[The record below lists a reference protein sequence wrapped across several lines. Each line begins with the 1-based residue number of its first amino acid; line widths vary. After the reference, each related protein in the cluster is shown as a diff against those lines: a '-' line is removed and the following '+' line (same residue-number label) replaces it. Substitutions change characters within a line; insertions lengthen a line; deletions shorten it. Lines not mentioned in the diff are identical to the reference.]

1 MRSAVHGAVAAL
13 LLLAPAASA
22 DPAGKSTTDET
33 IRAASGSGYV
43 ALERASGEDHGIRR
57 HPSARAAADRDE
69 TRRSLAFFGQLTDP
83 QIADEMS
90 PARVDFLDAAG
101 GEIKSSW
108 RPQEAVG
115 LQVFDQVVRN
125 VNANRTS
132 EIRDGSGKRAKLGFV
147 VTTGDLAD
155 NQQLNETRW
164 FKTVLDG
171 GTVDPFSGK
180 AISATNPCATDANT
194 VAALNAAV
202 AARQYTG
209 VADYDDYPGVPAG
222 RYNGFWDPDVAPGGG
237 PYAAFPR
244 YPGFL
249 ERAQQ
254 PFTAAGLDVPW
265 YIARGNHDGLVQ
277 GNAPASVDLFRSIA
291 TGCLKVFPSATLDP
305 AQFSGADEDEA
316 FRRIGDPSFIQTLLA
331 GAKTVPPDPDR
342 RILST
347 TEYKDEIGGSHGYRH
362 VEAAERKAS
371 DENATYYSFRP
382 RKGVELISLDTVAE
396 GGGST
401 GNLDHPQYQWLERK
415 LKAAK
420 QGRAARD
427 RLRAPHARDDEQ
439 PPQGRGRGLLR
450 ADAQA
455 RLRRRPAPL
464 LTDPPRDDRR
474 GQRAR
479 AVPAL
484 PEPGRVRRRP
494 HARQPDRPDQARS
507 QRLLAD
513 QHRLARGHA
522 AAEPPDRGHGQPRRH
537 AVAVHD
543 RAGPRGADRGARPGH
558 RRGGLHRHAARERV
572 AGAGLER
579 PAGRARRPR
588 AHAGPQHGAGA
599 TRPAQVTLSVR

>member
-164 FKTVLDG
+164 FKTVLNG

-209 VADYDDYPGVPAG
+209 VADYDDYPGVPAA
-222 RYNGFWDPDVAPGGG
+222 RYTGFWDPDVAPGGG
-237 PYAAFPR
+237 AYAAFPR

-254 PFTAAGLDVPW
+254 PFKAAGLDVPW

-342 RILST
+342 RIIST

-362 VEAAERKAS
+362 VESAERKAS
-371 DENATYYSFRP
+371 DGNATYYSFRP

-396 GGGST
+396 GGGSN

-415 LKAAK
+415 LKAAQK
-420 QGRAARD
+420 AKRLVIAYGHHTLATMSNSRKDEDAGSCAPTPKPGCDADPRRSSPIHRGKTGAASVRALF
-427 RLRAPHARDDEQ
+427 LRYPHLVAYVAGHTHDNRIDLIK
-439 PPQGRGRGLLR
+439 RGRSGFWQINTASH
-450 ADAQA
+450 ADTPQQS
-455 RLRRRPAPL
+455 RLIEVMDNRDGTLSLFTTVLDHAAPIAAPAPG
-464 LTDPPRDDRR
+464 T
-474 GQRAR
+474 
-479 AVPAL
+479 
-484 PEPGRVRRRP
+484 
-494 HARQPDRPDQARS
+494 
-507 QRLLAD
+507 
-513 QHRLARGHA
+513 A
-522 AAEPPDRGHGQPRRH
+522 AAGFTDRQLASVSRVLAWNDPQ
-537 AVAVHD
+537 AE
-543 RAGPRGADRGARPGH
+543 RGAR
-558 RRGGLHRHAARERV
+558 
-572 AGAGLER
+572 
-579 PAGRARRPR
+579 GRTLDRNMELVLRDPR
-588 AHAGPQHGAGA
+588 K
-599 TRPAQVTLSVR
+599 

>member
-1 MRSAVHGAVAAL
+1 MRSAVLGALAL
-13 LLLAPAASA
+13 LLAAPVAAA
-22 DPAGKSTTDET
+22 DPAGRSTTDET

-43 ALERASGEDHGIRR
+43 ALARASGEDHGIRR
-57 HPSARAAADRDE
+57 HPSARAAKDRDE

-101 GEIKSSW
+101 GQIKSSW

-209 VADYDDYPGVPAG
+209 VADYDDYPGVPG
-222 RYNGFWDPDVAPGGG
+222 ERYNGFWDPDVAPGGG
-237 PYAAFPR
+237 AYAAFPR

-277 GNAPASVDLFRSIA
+277 GNAPASVDLFRTIA

-305 AQFSGADEDEA
+305 AAFSGADEDEA
-316 FRRIGDPSFIQTLLA
+316 FRRIGDPAFIQTLLA

-371 DENATYYSFRP
+371 EENATYYAFRP
-382 RKGVELISLDTVAE
+382 RNGVELISLDTVAE

-420 QGRAARD
+420 KAKRLVIAYGHHTLATMSNSRKDEDAGSCAPTPKPGCDADPRRSSPIHRGTTGAASVRALL
-427 RLRAPHARDDEQ
+427 LRYPNVVAYVAGHTHDNRIDLIK
-439 PPQGRGRGLLR
+439 RGRGGFWQINTASH
-450 ADAQA
+450 ADTPQQS
-455 RLRRRPAPL
+455 RLIEVMDNCDGTLSLFTTVLDHAAPIAAPAPG
-464 LTDPPRDDRR
+464 T
-474 GQRAR
+474 
-479 AVPAL
+479 
-484 PEPGRVRRRP
+484 
-494 HARQPDRPDQARS
+494 
-507 QRLLAD
+507 
-513 QHRLARGHA
+513 A
-522 AAEPPDRGHGQPRRH
+522 AAGFTETQLASVSRVLAWNDPQ
-537 AVAVHD
+537 AE
-543 RAGPRGADRGARPGH
+543 RGAR
-558 RRGGLHRHAARERV
+558 
-572 AGAGLER
+572 
-579 PAGRARRPR
+579 GRTLDRNMELVLRDPR
-588 AHAGPQHGAGA
+588 L
-599 TRPAQVTLSVR
+599 R

>member
-13 LLLAPAASA
+13 LLLAPAAAA

-33 IRAASGSGYV
+33 IQAVSGSGYV
-43 ALERASGEDHGIRR
+43 ALQRASGEDHGIRR
-57 HPSARAAADRDE
+57 HPSARAAENRDE

-101 GEIKSSW
+101 GQIKSSW

-132 EIRDGSGKRAKLGFV
+132 EIRDGSGKKAKLGFV

-164 FKTVLDG
+164 FKTVLEG

-180 AISATNPCATDANT
+180 AISASNPCATDAT
-194 VAALNAAV
+194 TAAALNAAV

-209 VADYDDYPGVPAG
+209 VADYDDYPGVPG
-222 RYNGFWDPDVAPGGG
+222 ERYNGFWDPDVAPGGG
-237 PYAAFPR
+237 PYAVFPR

-277 GNAPASVDLFRSIA
+277 GNAPASVDLFRTIA

-305 AQFSGADEDEA
+305 AAFSGADEDEA
-316 FRRIGDPSFIQTLLA
+316 FRRIGDPAFIQTLLA

-347 TEYKDEIGGSHGYRH
+347 TEYKQEIGGSHGYRH

-415 LKAAK
+415 LKAAQK
-420 QGRAARD
+420 AK
-427 RLRAPHARDDEQ
+427 RLVIAYGHHTLATMSNSRKDEDAGSCAPTPKPGCDADPRRSSPIHRGTAGSASVKALLLKYPNLVAYVAGHTHDNRIDLIRK
-439 PPQGRGRGLLR
+439 GRGGFWQINTASH
-450 ADAQA
+450 ADTPQQS
-455 RLRRRPAPL
+455 RLIEVMDNRNGTLSLFTTVLDHAAPIAAPAPG
-464 LTDPPRDDRR
+464 T
-474 GQRAR
+474 
-479 AVPAL
+479 
-484 PEPGRVRRRP
+484 
-494 HARQPDRPDQARS
+494 
-507 QRLLAD
+507 
-513 QHRLARGHA
+513 A
-522 AAEPPDRGHGQPRRH
+522 AAGFTETQLASVSRVLAWNDPQ
-537 AVAVHD
+537 AE
-543 RAGPRGADRGARPGH
+543 RGAR
-558 RRGGLHRHAARERV
+558 
-572 AGAGLER
+572 
-579 PAGRARRPR
+579 GRTLDRNMELVLRDPR
-588 AHAGPQHGAGA
+588 L
-599 TRPAQVTLSVR
+599 R

>member
-1 MRSAVHGAVAAL
+1 MA
-13 LLLAPAASA
+13 
-22 DPAGKSTTDET
+22 
-33 IRAASGSGYV
+33 
-43 ALERASGEDHGIRR
+43 RASGEDHGIRR
-57 HPSARAAADRDE
+57 HPSARAAEDRDE

-101 GEIKSSW
+101 GQIKSSW

-209 VADYDDYPGVPAG
+209 VADYDDYPGVPG
-222 RYNGFWDPDVAPGGG
+222 ERYNGFWDPDVAPGGG
-237 PYAAFPR
+237 AYAAFPR

-277 GNAPASVDLFRSIA
+277 GNAPASVDLFRTIA

-305 AQFSGADEDEA
+305 AAFSGADEDEA
-316 FRRIGDPSFIQTLLA
+316 FRRIGDPAFIQTLLA
-331 GAKTVPPDPDR
+331 GAQDRPARPGPPDPLHHGVQGGDR
-342 RILST
+342 R
-347 TEYKDEIGGSHGYRH
+347 
-362 VEAAERKAS
+362 
-371 DENATYYSFRP
+371 
-382 RKGVELISLDTVAE
+382 VAR
-396 GGGST
+396 
-401 GNLDHPQYQWLERK
+401 LP
-415 LKAAK
+415 
-420 QGRAARD
+420 AR
-427 RLRAPHARDDEQ
+427 
-439 PPQGRGRGLLR
+439 RGRRAQGLGRERDLLR
-450 ADAQA
+450 V
-455 RLRRRPAPL
+455 PAA
-464 LTDPPRDDRR
+464 
-474 GQRAR
+474 QRA
-479 AVPAL
+479 
-484 PEPGRVRRRP
+484 
-494 HARQPDRPDQARS
+494 S
-507 QRLLAD
+507 
-513 QHRLARGHA
+513 
-522 AAEPPDRGHGQPRRH
+522 
-537 AVAVHD
+537 
-543 RAGPRGADRGARPGH
+543 
-558 RRGGLHRHAARERV
+558 
-572 AGAGLER
+572 
-579 PAGRARRPR
+579 
-588 AHAGPQHGAGA
+588 
-599 TRPAQVTLSVR
+599 S

>member
-1 MRSAVHGAVAAL
+1 MRSAVLGALAL
-13 LLLAPAASA
+13 LLAAPVAAA

-43 ALERASGEDHGIRR
+43 ALARASGEDHGIRR
-57 HPSARAAADRDE
+57 HPSARATKDRDE

-101 GEIKSSW
+101 GQIKSSW

-209 VADYDDYPGVPAG
+209 VADYDDYPGVPG
-222 RYNGFWDPDVAPGGG
+222 ERYNGFWDPDVAPGGG
-237 PYAAFPR
+237 AYAAFPR

-277 GNAPASVDLFRSIA
+277 GNAPASVDLFRTIA

-305 AQFSGADEDEA
+305 AAFSGADEDEA
-316 FRRIGDPSFIQTLLA
+316 FRRIGDPAFIQTLLA

-347 TEYKDEIGGSHGYRH
+347 TEYKEEIGGSHGYRH

-371 DENATYYSFRP
+371 DENATYYAFRP
-382 RKGVELISLDTVAE
+382 RNGVELISLDTVAE

-420 QGRAARD
+420 KAKRLVIAYGHHTLATMSNSRKDEDAGSCAPTPKPGCDADPRRSSPIHRGTSGAASVRALL
-427 RLRAPHARDDEQ
+427 LRYPNVVAYVAGHTHDNRIDLIK
-439 PPQGRGRGLLR
+439 RGRGGFWQINTASH
-450 ADAQA
+450 ADTPQQS
-455 RLRRRPAPL
+455 RLIEVMDNCDGTLSLFTTVLDHAAPIAAPAPG
-464 LTDPPRDDRR
+464 T
-474 GQRAR
+474 
-479 AVPAL
+479 
-484 PEPGRVRRRP
+484 
-494 HARQPDRPDQARS
+494 
-507 QRLLAD
+507 
-513 QHRLARGHA
+513 A
-522 AAEPPDRGHGQPRRH
+522 AAGFTETQLASVSRVLAWNDPQ
-537 AVAVHD
+537 AE
-543 RAGPRGADRGARPGH
+543 RGAR
-558 RRGGLHRHAARERV
+558 
-572 AGAGLER
+572 
-579 PAGRARRPR
+579 GRTLDRNMELVLRDPR
-588 AHAGPQHGAGA
+588 L
-599 TRPAQVTLSVR
+599 R

>member
-1 MRSAVHGAVAAL
+1 
-13 LLLAPAASA
+13 
-22 DPAGKSTTDET
+22 
-33 IRAASGSGYV
+33 
-43 ALERASGEDHGIRR
+43 
-57 HPSARAAADRDE
+57 
-69 TRRSLAFFGQLTDP
+69 
-83 QIADEMS
+83 MS

-101 GEIKSSW
+101 GQIKSSW

-209 VADYDDYPGVPAG
+209 VADYDDYPGVPG
-222 RYNGFWDPDVAPGGG
+222 ERYNGFWDPDVAPGGG
-237 PYAAFPR
+237 AYAAFPR

-277 GNAPASVDLFRSIA
+277 GNAPASVDLFRTIA

-305 AQFSGADEDEA
+305 AAFSGADEDEA
-316 FRRIGDPSFIQTLLA
+316 FRRIGDPAFIQTLLA

-371 DENATYYSFRP
+371 EENATYYAFRP
-382 RKGVELISLDTVAE
+382 RNGVELISLDTVAE

-420 QGRAARD
+420 KAKRLVIAYGHHTLATMSNSRKDEDAGSCAPTPKPGCDADPRRSSPIHRGTTGAASVRALL
-427 RLRAPHARDDEQ
+427 LRYPNVVAYVAGHTHDNRIDLIK
-439 PPQGRGRGLLR
+439 RGRGGFWQINTASH
-450 ADAQA
+450 ADTPQQS
-455 RLRRRPAPL
+455 RLIEVMDNCDGTLSLFTTVLDHAAPIAAPAPG
-464 LTDPPRDDRR
+464 T
-474 GQRAR
+474 
-479 AVPAL
+479 
-484 PEPGRVRRRP
+484 
-494 HARQPDRPDQARS
+494 
-507 QRLLAD
+507 
-513 QHRLARGHA
+513 A
-522 AAEPPDRGHGQPRRH
+522 AAGFTETQLASVSRVLAWNDPQ
-537 AVAVHD
+537 AE
-543 RAGPRGADRGARPGH
+543 RGAR
-558 RRGGLHRHAARERV
+558 
-572 AGAGLER
+572 
-579 PAGRARRPR
+579 GRTLDRNMELVLRDPR
-588 AHAGPQHGAGA
+588 L
-599 TRPAQVTLSVR
+599 R

>member
-222 RYNGFWDPDVAPGGG
+222 RYTGFWDPDVAPGGG

-331 GAKTVPPDPDR
+331 GAKSVPPDPDR

-347 TEYKDEIGGSHGYRH
+347 TEYKGEIGGSHGYRH
-362 VEAAERKAS
+362 VESAERKAS

-396 GGGST
+396 GGGSN

-420 QGRAARD
+420 QAGRLVIAYGHHTLATLSNPRKDEDAGSCAPTPKPGCDADPRRSSPIHRGTTGAASVRALF
-427 RLRAPHARDDEQ
+427 LRY
-439 PPQGRGRGLLR
+439 PQ
-450 ADAQA
+450 
-455 RLRRRPAPL
+455 
-464 LTDPPRDDRR
+464 
-474 GQRAR
+474 
-479 AVPAL
+479 
-484 PEPGRVRRRP
+484 PGRVRRRP
-494 HARQPDRPDQARS
+494 HARQPDRPDQAR
-507 QRLLAD
+507 L
-513 QHRLARGHA
+513 A
-522 AAEPPDRGHGQPRRH
+522 AASGRSTPPRTRTRRS
-537 AVAVHD
+537 
-543 RAGPRGADRGARPGH
+543 RAA
-558 RRGGLHRHAARERV
+558 
-572 AGAGLER
+572 
-579 PAGRARRPR
+579 
-588 AHAGPQHGAGA
+588 
-599 TRPAQVTLSVR
+599 

>member
-1 MRSAVHGAVAAL
+1 MRSAVLGALAL
-13 LLLAPAASA
+13 LLAAPVAAA
-22 DPAGKSTTDET
+22 DPAGRSTTDET

-43 ALERASGEDHGIRR
+43 ALARASGEDHGIRR
-57 HPSARAAADRDE
+57 HPLARAAKDRAE
-69 TRRSLAFFGQLTDP
+69 RRRSLAFFGQLTDP

-101 GEIKSSW
+101 GQIKSSW

-132 EIRDGSGKRAKLGFV
+132 EIRDGKGKRAKLGFV

-180 AISATNPCATDANT
+180 AISPTNPCATDATT

-209 VADYDDYPGVPAG
+209 VADYDDYPGVPG
-222 RYNGFWDPDVAPGGG
+222 ERYNGFWDPDVAPGGG

-254 PFTAAGLDVPW
+254 PFTAAGLKVPW

-277 GNAPASVDLFRSIA
+277 GNAPASVDLFRTIA

-305 AQFSGADEDEA
+305 AAFSGADEEEA
-316 FRRIGDPSFIQTLLA
+316 FRRIGDPAFIQTLLA

-342 RILST
+342 RIIST
-347 TEYKDEIGGSHGYRH
+347 TEYKEEVGGSHGYRY

-371 DENATYYSFRP
+371 DENATYYAFRP

-420 QGRAARD
+420 KAKRLVIAYGHHTLATMSNSRKDEDAGSCAPTPKPGCDADPRRSSPIHRGTSGAASVQALL
-427 RLRAPHARDDEQ
+427 LRYPNVVAYVAGHTHVNRIDLIK
-439 PPQGRGRGLLR
+439 RGRGGFWQINTASH
-450 ADAQA
+450 ADTPQQS
-455 RLRRRPAPL
+455 RLIELMDNCDGTLSLFTTVLDHAAPIAAPAPG
-464 LTDPPRDDRR
+464 T
-474 GQRAR
+474 
-479 AVPAL
+479 
-484 PEPGRVRRRP
+484 
-494 HARQPDRPDQARS
+494 
-507 QRLLAD
+507 
-513 QHRLARGHA
+513 A
-522 AAEPPDRGHGQPRRH
+522 AADFTESQLASVSRVLAWNDPQ
-537 AVAVHD
+537 AE
-543 RAGPRGADRGARPGH
+543 RGARGRTLDRNMELVLRDP
-558 RRGGLHRHAARERV
+558 RH
-572 AGAGLER
+572 
-579 PAGRARRPR
+579 
-588 AHAGPQHGAGA
+588 
-599 TRPAQVTLSVR
+599 

>member
-1 MRSAVHGAVAAL
+1 MRSAVLGALGAL
-13 LLLAPAASA
+13 LVAPVALA

-43 ALERASGEDHGIRR
+43 ALERASGEDHGVRKPPGLR
-57 HPSARAAADRDE
+57 LDDDRDDA
-69 TRRSLAFFGQLTDP
+69 RRSLAFFGQLTDP

-90 PARVDFLDAAG
+90 PARVDFLDPAG

-132 EIRDGSGKRAKLGFV
+132 EVRDGRGKRAKLGFV

-180 AISATNPCATDANT
+180 PISATNPCATDAGT
-194 VAALNAAV
+194 VVALNAAV
-202 AARQYTG
+202 AARAYTG
-209 VADYDDYPGVPAG
+209 VADYDDYADVPGRHG
-222 RYNGFWDPDVAPGGG
+222 GFWDPDAAPPAGS

-291 TGCLKVFPSATLDP
+291 TGCLKVFPSNAIDP
-305 AQFSGADEDEA
+305 AAFSGADEDEA
-316 FRRIGDPSFIQTLLA
+316 FERIGDPSFITTLLA
-331 GAKTVPPDPDR
+331 GARTVPPDPDR

-347 TEYKDEIGGSHGYRH
+347 VEYKREIGNAHGYGR
-362 VEAAERKAS
+362 VDAAERRAS
-371 DENATYYSFRP
+371 DGNATYYAFRP
-382 RKGVELISLDTVAE
+382 RAGVELISLDTVAE

-401 GNLDHPQYQWLERK
+401 GNLDHPQYRWLEKR
-415 LKAAK
+415 L
-420 QGRAARD
+420 RAARKAG
-427 RLRAPHARDDEQ
+427 RLVIAYGHHTLATMNNARKDEDAGSCAPTPKPGCDADPRRSSPIHRGTDGSATVRSLLLKYPNVIAYVAGHTHDNRIDLVRKGRSGFWQINTASHADTPQQSRLIEVMDNRDGTLSLFTTVLDHAA
-439 PPQGRGRGLLR
+439 PI
-450 ADAQA
+450 AA
-455 RLRRRPAPL
+455 PAP
-464 LTDPPRDDRR
+464 
-474 GQRAR
+474 G
-479 AVPAL
+479 
-484 PEPGRVRRRP
+484 
-494 HARQPDRPDQARS
+494 S
-507 QRLLAD
+507 
-513 QHRLARGHA
+513 A
-522 AAEPPDRGHGQPRRH
+522 AAGFSESQLASVSRVLAWNDPQ
-537 AVAVHD
+537 AE
-543 RAGPRGADRGARPGH
+543 RGARGRTLDRNMELLLRDP
-558 RRGGLHRHAARERV
+558 RE
-572 AGAGLER
+572 
-579 PAGRARRPR
+579 
-588 AHAGPQHGAGA
+588 
-599 TRPAQVTLSVR
+599 

>member
-1 MRSAVHGAVAAL
+1 M
-13 LLLAPAASA
+13 
-22 DPAGKSTTDET
+22 
-33 IRAASGSGYV
+33 
-43 ALERASGEDHGIRR
+43 
-57 HPSARAAADRDE
+57 
-69 TRRSLAFFGQLTDP
+69 
-83 QIADEMS
+83 
-90 PARVDFLDAAG
+90 
-101 GEIKSSW
+101 
-108 RPQEAVG
+108 
-115 LQVFDQVVRN
+115 
-125 VNANRTS
+125 
-132 EIRDGSGKRAKLGFV
+132 
-147 VTTGDLAD
+147 
-155 NQQLNETRW
+155 
-164 FKTVLDG
+164 LDG

-209 VADYDDYPGVPAG
+209 VADYDDYPGVPAE

-305 AQFSGADEDEA
+305 AAFSGADEDEA

-396 GGGST
+396 GGGSN

-420 QGRAARD
+420 KAKRLVIAYGHHTLATMSNSRKDEDAGSCAPTPKPGCDADPRRSSPIHRGTTGAASVRALF
-427 RLRAPHARDDEQ
+427 LRYPNLVAYVAGHTHDNRIDLIK
-439 PPQGRGRGLLR
+439 RGRSGFWQINTASH
-450 ADAQA
+450 ADTPQQS
-455 RLRRRPAPL
+455 RLIEVMDNRDGTLSLFTTVLDHAAPIAAPAPG
-464 LTDPPRDDRR
+464 T
-474 GQRAR
+474 
-479 AVPAL
+479 
-484 PEPGRVRRRP
+484 
-494 HARQPDRPDQARS
+494 
-507 QRLLAD
+507 
-513 QHRLARGHA
+513 A
-522 AAEPPDRGHGQPRRH
+522 AAGFTDS
-537 AVAVHD
+537 
-543 RAGPRGADRGARPGH
+543 
-558 RRGGLHRHAARERV
+558 AARERV

-579 PAGRARRPR
+579 PAGRARRAR

-599 TRPAQVTLSVR
+599 YATRASDACLSR